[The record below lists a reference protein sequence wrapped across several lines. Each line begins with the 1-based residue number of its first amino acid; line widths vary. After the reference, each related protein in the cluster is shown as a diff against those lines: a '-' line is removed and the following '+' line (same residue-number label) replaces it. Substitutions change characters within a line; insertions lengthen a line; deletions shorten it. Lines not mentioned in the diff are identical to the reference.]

1 MSKGTAKSS
10 SPEGKRVTLG
20 SWALNAERRNLKS
33 PVATRQ
39 SVIARRAAF
48 WSCFWWLPT
57 ATVPPPEAWRPPATF
72 QACRRLINTSG
83 WQLTTTSTSGTAT
96 ANARFLSKAP
106 DEKPV
111 TSASGTIAERAFCTR
126 AAKVLTARSLLGV
139 ADNCKTSSSTCAAQ
153 DWAFNSGP
161 ATGFTVCVRTK
172 PREVAE
178 EFPGDDEGFAAAAA
192 AKAAADAEAEAA
204 ADAAAAQ
211 AEEEARQAQLEIEQR
226 TRELQEMR
234 QREAKIRQ
242 EQQEAE
248 RRAEEEAHLLEEQQR
263 NAEAERK
270 RQVEERRR
278 QWQEEERKRIEE
290 ERIQKEEREAEE
302 HRRQKKQ
309 EELRKLQEQRIAFQK
324 AEADRLAKQK
334 AEAEAEAAR
343 RQQQE
348 DGHEDGSLSPF
359 TAPATQIAGAGR
371 AAATILRKERNAAS
385 QFVLSS
391 TPSTSVLPED
401 RGLRHKTKADSVV
414 SESDSEAEEEEDIF
428 DMAKFRLQASNLNPS
443 SGSNL
448 RAWCVAAAARP
459 SSYRGAGGDSDDG
472 SEDDDFDWQ
481 QQRRAQKGFVA
492 PSVLPST
499 LTKPST
505 QTTLKPVPKQ
515 AARGQP
521 SPEESD
527 SGSDAE
533 PIFIR

>member
-192 AKAAADAEAEAA
+192 AKAAGEAA
-204 ADAAAAQ
+204 GTGTLPPPFPPARVAKAGEGVFEVLTPAGEAGFEDALLRCFDVDAAGTATGCISAYAA
-211 AEEEARQAQLEIEQR
+211 APTKSMTNWVMSKGAIAQK
-226 TRELQEMR
+226 T
-234 QREAKIRQ
+234 
-242 EQQEAE
+242 
-248 RRAEEEAHLLEEQQR
+248 
-263 NAEAERK
+263 
-270 RQVEERRR
+270 
-278 QWQEEERKRIEE
+278 
-290 ERIQKEEREAEE
+290 
-302 HRRQKKQ
+302 
-309 EELRKLQEQRIAFQK
+309 
-324 AEADRLAKQK
+324 
-334 AEAEAEAAR
+334 AAR
-343 RQQQE
+343 KMVAVRFCCAVPFPLRTPRMSAKRPPVG
-348 DGHEDGSLSPF
+348 DVVAIAMVVSATRIVMGDGSL
-359 TAPATQIAGAGR
+359 
-371 AAATILRKERNAAS
+371 
-385 QFVLSS
+385 
-391 TPSTSVLPED
+391 
-401 RGLRHKTKADSVV
+401 
-414 SESDSEAEEEEDIF
+414 
-428 DMAKFRLQASNLNPS
+428 
-443 SGSNL
+443 
-448 RAWCVAAAARP
+448 
-459 SSYRGAGGDSDDG
+459 
-472 SEDDDFDWQ
+472 
-481 QQRRAQKGFVA
+481 
-492 PSVLPST
+492 
-499 LTKPST
+499 
-505 QTTLKPVPKQ
+505 
-515 AARGQP
+515 
-521 SPEESD
+521 
-527 SGSDAE
+527 
-533 PIFIR
+533 